1 MMFGREAFCCAAA
14 GLQRARKPA
23 RTDEIGFNT
32 KRAVS
37 IEILTCRWCRDHLQR
52 SNRIN
57 SNRRMCHYEPNVN
70 LKEGLPTMKIDLARR
85 AEIGRERSART
96 REQVMNAA
104 RTLFSLNGFETV
116 TVDDVVKRSKVARGT
131 FYVHFAHIEDLRA
144 AVADELIR
152 ALETISRPERMRAT
166 DPLERIAAGSFAFI
180 HQALLNPAW
189 GKLVARAVWSLPTVG
204 KATREDL
211 AEDLRDAFS
220 RKRIPVVP

>member
-1 MMFGREAFCCAAA
+1 
-14 GLQRARKPA
+14 
-23 RTDEIGFNT
+23 
-32 KRAVS
+32 
-37 IEILTCRWCRDHLQR
+37 
-52 SNRIN
+52 
-57 SNRRMCHYEPNVN
+57 
-70 LKEGLPTMKIDLARR
+70 MKIDLARR

-211 AEDLRDAFS
+211 AEDLRDAVS
-220 RKRIPVVP
+220 RKRIPVVPLELGIAVVTGIVLHTMLSASEKRLGQSDVAMATIAVLLSLGVSRREATATAQRVIAGPATAPKSKDVPRRTKRR